1 MSGVLWIVVLG
12 LAFAACRWSGRL
24 FDGHYADKVELFAVA
39 LVAVS
44 VLGPLVLGAA
54 SARLWGLST
63 GMLLVVAVGSGLL
76 LGRRREV
83 RRPTVGRPAAA

>member
-1 MSGVLWIVVLG
+1 MSAVLWIIVLG

-24 FDGHYADKVELFAVA
+24 FDGHYADTAELFAVA

-44 VLGPLVLGAA
+44 VVGPLLLGAA
-54 SARLWGLST
+54 SARLWGLPMSA
-63 GMLLVVAVGSGLL
+63 LLVAAVGGGLS

-83 RRPTVGRPAAA
+83 